1 MKYLLD
7 TCVISELAKLNP
19 NNKVADWV
27 LKENEGDL
35 YISTLTFGELHKG
48 IERLP
53 TSRKKDKLHDWVIN
67 DLKDRFWNRIVD
79 INLDIATIWGK
90 IQGVAEQ
97 KGKTMPVIDSL
108 IAATGIAFN
117 LIVVTRNV
125 SDMEQS
131 GVGLL
136 NLWE

>member
-19 NNKVADWV
+19 NKKVADWV

-53 TSRKKDKLHDWVIN
+53 TSRKKTNCMI
-67 DLKDRFWNRIVD
+67 
-79 INLDIATIWGK
+79 G
-90 IQGVAEQ
+90 
-97 KGKTMPVIDSL
+97 
-108 IAATGIAFN
+108 
-117 LIVVTRNV
+117 
-125 SDMEQS
+125 
-131 GVGLL
+131 
-136 NLWE
+136 

>member
-1 MKYLLD
+1 M
-7 TCVISELAKLNP
+7 
-19 NNKVADWV
+19 
-27 LKENEGDL
+27 
-35 YISTLTFGELHKG
+35 
-48 IERLP
+48 
-53 TSRKKDKLHDWVIN
+53 
-67 DLKDRFWNRIVD
+67 KDRFWNRIVD

-97 KGKTMPVIDSL
+97 KGKPMPVIDSL

>member
-19 NNKVADWV
+19 NKKVADWI
-27 LKENEGDL
+27 LKENEGDF

-53 TSRKKDKLHDWVIN
+53 TSRKKDKLQDWVKN

-97 KGKTMPVIDSL
+97 KGKPMPVIDSL
-108 IAATGIAFN
+108 IAATGIAFK